1 MQRECAVEAR
11 RGRYAGA
18 PTGFRRLT
26 PSLLQADH
34 AAEHF
39 DGLPEGVESH
49 GQLLA
54 ALKAAA
60 SPLGL
65 SMRLVHAL
73 DWLFRFTRP
82 QDWEPGAR
90 PIVWPSAA
98 LEEEALGLSESQV
111 KSINRGLIA
120 AGLITMKDSPNGK
133 RYGKRDRAG
142 RIVDAYGFDLSPIVT
157 RYAEFVRVAAAA
169 KVERKQIAA
178 LRRRVT
184 IARRGIVQI
193 LETVTDFGFGDDE
206 WSRLRHDTEALTAS
220 LERAERMEEITIVV
234 GSLERRHTEARA
246 RLENQ
251 LQSVETAPKGA
262 EYSPHT
268 IPTKPTHYPEQD
280 TVVASQE
287 DNVPADPDLPTA
299 PRHEGQ
305 SEAEIPHT
313 GPKTADKSNP
323 ATRPD
328 ATAKAGQGGGP
339 QPIPPR
345 TDSGTVL
352 RLSSA
357 ELAELAPRLRT
368 YLKSPRPAWPEVVDA
383 ADWLRGELGVSQSL
397 WGEACLAM
405 GREQA
410 AVAIGIVS
418 AKPAAHFRST
428 PGGYFHGM
436 VVKAKTGELNLA
448 RTVWGLRQTVA
459 SGSRRGFSH
468 PGSRSCA

>member
-1 MQRECAVEAR
+1 MPNLHSRLPT
-11 RGRYAGA
+11 A

-26 PSLLQADH
+26 PSLLQADR
-34 AAEHF
+34 AAERF

-82 QDWEPGAR
+82 QDWEPRAR

-98 LEEEALGLSESQV
+98 LQEEALGLSESQV
-111 KSINRGLIA
+111 KSINRGLIT

-169 KVERKQIAA
+169 KVERKQIAE
-178 LRRRVT
+178 LRRRAT

-193 LETVTDFGFGDDE
+193 LETVTEYGFGDDA
-206 WSRLRHDTEALTAS
+206 WSRLRHDTQGLITS
-220 LERAERMEEITIVV
+220 TERAERLEEITIGV

-246 RLENQ
+246 RLENR

-262 EYSPHT
+262 EYNPHN
-268 IPTKPTHYPEQD
+268 IPTNPALYPEQD
-280 TVVASQE
+280 TVMTHQGAS
-287 DNVPADPDLPTA
+287 VPADPDLRTTPG
-299 PRHEGQ
+299 PEGQ
-305 SEAEIPHT
+305 PEAEPLQA
-313 GPKTADKSNP
+313 GPENADRGDP
-323 ATRPD
+323 ATMPD
-328 ATAKAGQGGGP
+328 ATAKAGQGGRP

-357 ELAELAPRLRT
+357 ELTMLAPRLQP
-368 YLKSPRPAWPEVVDA
+368 YLTSPRPAWPEVVDA

-410 AVAIGIVS
+410 AIAIGIVS
-418 AKPAAHFRST
+418 AKPAGHFRST

-436 VVKAKTGELNLA
+436 VAKAKAGELNLA
-448 RTVWGLRQTVA
+448 PTVWGLRQTAA
-459 SGSRRGFSH
+459 SGSRRGFSR
-468 PGSRSCA
+468 PGSPSCA